1 MDGKA
6 LAKIILI
13 GEHSVVYGHPAI
25 AIPFYALRSEVV
37 LTPHHEFVFDTKY
50 YEGPVSDAVYELR
63 GLVALLN
70 ALKER
75 YKTITPVIISIRSN
89 LPEKSGLGSS
99 ASVAKALI
107 DAFNNFFK
115 LGMSREHYFEL
126 LKISENIYHQKAS
139 GIDASTIV
147 YEKPIVYQN
156 PHISPINLNID
167 GYLVAFYSNTNS
179 ATRDA
184 VVHVSTHPFRDIHIN
199 GLGAITANAKWALE
213 HNNIEVLSEMFNA
226 SHEHLR
232 ALGISTPALE
242 TLREEIFKCGA
253 LGVKITGGGM
263 GGCLIALFKDEK
275 KAKEAQL
282 SLENYP
288 SWMVNLRLLT

>member
-1 MDGKA
+1 MDGYG

-37 LTPHHEFVFDTKY
+37 LTPDSLFSFETKY
-50 YEGPVSDAVYELR
+50 YNGPMATASEELR
-63 GLVALLN
+63 GLKVLVEKMIDLFPA
-70 ALKER
+70 
-75 YKTITPVIISIRSN
+75 ITPVTMAIRSN

-107 DAFNNFFK
+107 DAFNHHFH
-115 LGMSREHYFEL
+115 LGLSKDDYFNL

-147 YEKPIVYQN
+147 YEKPIVYQS
-156 PHISPINLNID
+156 PHITPININMD

-184 VVHVSTHPFRDIHIN
+184 VIHVSNHPHRDIHIN

-213 HNNIEVLSEMFNA
+213 HNDIELLGAMFNE
-226 SHEHLR
+226 SHRHLK

-242 TLREEIFKCGA
+242 TLKEAIQKTGA

-263 GGCLIALFKDEK
+263 GGCLIALYKDEHH
-275 KAKEAQL
+275 ASTARL
-282 SLENYP
+282 TLEKYP
-288 SWMVNLRLLT
+288 SWVVHLREVL

>member
-1 MDGKA
+1 MDGYG

-37 LTPHHEFVFDTKY
+37 LTPHDYYAFETKY
-50 YEGPVSDAVYELR
+50 YNGPLTGASDELR
-63 GLVALLN
+63 GLKALVEKMVEL
-70 ALKER
+70 
-75 YKTITPVIISIRSN
+75 YSTVTPVTIAIRSN

-99 ASVAKALI
+99 ASVAKAVI
-107 DAFNNFFK
+107 DAFNHHFR
-115 LGMSREHYFEL
+115 LGLSKDDYFNL

-156 PHISPINLNID
+156 PHMTPIKINMD

-184 VVHVSTHPFRDIHIN
+184 VIHVSNHPHRDIHIN

-213 HNNIEVLSEMFNA
+213 HNDIELLGAMFNA
-226 SHEHLR
+226 SHSHLK

-242 TLREEIFKCGA
+242 DLREQIQNTGA
-253 LGVKITGGGM
+253 IGVKITGGGM
-263 GGCLIALFKDEK
+263 GGCLIALYRDEK
-275 KAKEAQL
+275 TALNARL
-282 SLENYP
+282 TLEKYP
-288 SWMVNLRLLT
+288 SWVIDLREV

>member
-1 MDGKA
+1 MDGYG

-37 LTPHHEFVFDTKY
+37 LTPHDYYAFETKY
-50 YEGPVSDAVYELR
+50 YNGPLTGASDELR
-63 GLVALLN
+63 GLKALVEKMVEL
-70 ALKER
+70 
-75 YKTITPVIISIRSN
+75 YSTVTPVTIAIRSN

-99 ASVAKALI
+99 ASVAKAVI
-107 DAFNNFFK
+107 DAFNHHFR
-115 LGMSREHYFEL
+115 LGLSKDDYFNL

-147 YEKPIVYQN
+147 YEKPIVYQK
-156 PHISPINLNID
+156 PHMTPIKINMD

-184 VVHVSTHPFRDIHIN
+184 VIHVSNHPHRDIHIN

-213 HNNIEVLSEMFNA
+213 HNDIELLGAMFNA
-226 SHEHLR
+226 SHSHLK

-242 TLREEIFKCGA
+242 DLREQIQNTGA
-253 LGVKITGGGM
+253 IGVKITGGGM
-263 GGCLIALFKDEK
+263 GGCLIALYRDEK
-275 KAKEAQL
+275 TALNARL
-282 SLENYP
+282 TLEKYP
-288 SWMVNLRLLT
+288 SWVIDLREV